1 MPVPVN
7 ASARAPRRPRQA
19 GPGLALPTGV
29 DPAALSRRLSMAHDE
44 FVATGNAAPPVRPL
58 VADSW
63 RRCLAQGM
71 DPERSTAPVHFTDE
85 SLAAIRAS
93 HPLAGVMPVI
103 RRLLVDDAADAGL
116 LVAVSDAAGRLLW
129 VEGEHRLRSQAAA
142 MHFVEGASW
151 GEGDAGTNAPGTA
164 LALDHAVQIF
174 AAEHLSRFA
183 TSWSCSAAPI
193 HDPHTGAV
201 LGALDLTGGHE
212 VAAPH
217 TLTLVRAT
225 VAAVEAELRLQ
236 RLAPTDLEGS
246 EPPSGSPYGL
256 RLELLGRHGGVLH
269 HPAGLTRL
277 SLRHAELLLLLATAV
292 DGLSAEE
299 LAVALHEHEVP
310 AVTVR
315 AELSR
320 LRPLLGD
327 VALLS
332 RPYRLVGP
340 IETDLDAVRRA
351 LRSGSYTRAVDLYR
365 GPLLPSSQ
373 APAVAELR
381 ADLHRE
387 VRAALLA
394 SGDPDALLRLAD
406 TQHGRLDLELWQTA
420 LTWLL
425 PGSPRHAQVRAHV
438 ARLGEELR

>member
-1 MPVPVN
+1 M
-7 ASARAPRRPRQA
+7 ARAGA
-19 GPGLALPTGV
+19 ALPAGV
-29 DPAALSRRLSMAHDE
+29 DPAALSRQLSDAHDE
-44 FVATGNAAPPVRPL
+44 FVATGQARSPVRSL

-63 RRCLAQGM
+63 RRCLAQGL
-71 DPERSTAPVHFTDE
+71 DPENSRAPVEFTDD
-85 SLAAIRAS
+85 SLTAIRQA
-93 HPLAGVMPVI
+93 HPLATVMPVI

-129 VEGEHRLRSQAAA
+129 VEGERRLRTRAAT

-151 GEGDAGTNAPGTA
+151 GEAEAGTNAPGTA
-164 LALDHAVQIF
+164 LALGQAVQIF
-174 AAEHLSRFA
+174 AAEHLSRVA
-183 TSWSCSAAPI
+183 TTWSCSAAPI
-193 HDPHTGAV
+193 HDPDTGAV
-201 LGALDLTGGHE
+201 LGALDLTGGDE

-225 VAAVEAELRLQ
+225 VAAVEAELRIQ
-236 RLAPTDLEGS
+236 RLDGAQRASDRAPDGT
-246 EPPSGSPYGL
+246 PYGL
-256 RLELLGRHGGVLH
+256 RLELLGRHGAVLH
-269 HPAGLTRL
+269 NPAGLTRL
-277 SLRHAELLLLLATAV
+277 SLRHSELLVLLASSV

-299 LAVALHEHEVP
+299 MAVGLHEHEVP

-332 RPYRLVGP
+332 RPYRLAGA
-340 IETDLDAVRRA
+340 IETDVAAVRRCLVA
-351 LRSGSYTRAVDLYR
+351 GNYTRAIDLYR

-373 APAVAELR
+373 APAVVELR
-381 ADLHRE
+381 RDLHRA

-406 TQHGRLDLELWQTA
+406 TQHGRLDLELWDTA
-420 LTWLL
+420 LAWLA
-425 PGSPRHAQVRAHV
+425 PGSPRHAQVLAHV
-438 ARLGEELR
+438 ARLADELR